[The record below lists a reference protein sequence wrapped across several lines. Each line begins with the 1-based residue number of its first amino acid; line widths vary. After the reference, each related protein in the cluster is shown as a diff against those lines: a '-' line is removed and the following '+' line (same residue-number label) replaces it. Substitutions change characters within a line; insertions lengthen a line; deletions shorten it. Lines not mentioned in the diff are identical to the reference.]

1 MEYKIGSFNVR
12 NLNETGSQKVD
23 DRTIIRSFETIAN
36 IIRKEELAV
45 VALQEVLSRTAVENI
60 KNILNRLGGK
70 WKEEWDQ
77 PPPKKAGAKADP
89 RGEGYAY
96 LWDTTKLDLVPV
108 KKNDEMR
115 IFMPNIWHQYRRNGQ
130 PLIREPYYARFAPV
144 GKIGG
149 CFCEIRLIN
158 THIVYG
164 NTNTDGIEMREKEF
178 LKVVK
183 NVYQNIANKR
193 YGNNLPAYV
202 IVLGDY
208 NLSLEQL
215 NTLEKKE
222 DTIIQIGNSPS
233 QRKEEKVITRQGEK
247 TTVSH
252 KKQDN
257 GTYKSDFV
265 SNYDHF
271 SFIERYE
278 DIMNITIERI
288 DPQKYCK
295 DLVEYWETVSDH
307 IPIKMTID
315 LNKRSTNKLHW
326 NK

>member
-1 MEYKIGSFNVR
+1 MEYKIGSFNVK
-12 NLNETGSQKVD
+12 NLNYSTEKVD
-23 DRTIIRSFETIAN
+23 ERTVKRSFETIAN
-36 IIRKEELAV
+36 IIKKEEFAV
-45 VALQEVLSRTAVENI
+45 VALQEVLSLGAAEKI
-60 KNILNRLGGK
+60 KNLLNLLGGK
-70 WKEEWDQ
+70 WEEKWEQ
-77 PPPKKAGAKADP
+77 PPQKQAGDNADP

-108 KKNDEMR
+108 EKDNETR
-115 IFMPNIWHQYRRNGQ
+115 LFMPRIWHMYQKNGQ
-130 PLIREPYYARFAPV
+130 KLIREPYYARFAPV
-144 GKIGG
+144 GKTGG

-164 NTNTDGIEMREKEF
+164 NKNTDGIEMREEEF

-193 YGNNLPAYV
+193 YGDNMPAYV

-215 NTLEKKE
+215 NALEEKK
-222 DTIIQIGNSPS
+222 DTIIQVGNSPNK
-233 QRKEEKVITRQGEK
+233 RKEEEVVTRQGEK

-271 SFIERYE
+271 SFIKRYE

-288 DPQKYCK
+288 NPQKYCK

-307 IPIKMTID
+307 VPIRMTID
-315 LNKRSTNKLHW
+315 LNKRNANKLHW
-326 NK
+326 DK